1 MKKSTAL
8 VLIIMLLLCMG
19 GCGSEYTP
27 IIYELNEDANKLV
40 TNPSV
45 EYVITA
51 LSQVDSVIGI
61 EIDDTPQGDATI
73 FFSSNLVDQTQVSGS
88 GVARNG
94 TDGGG
99 SIDIY
104 TTSEAAQ
111 KRDEY
116 LSGFDGLK
124 ALNSGGHA
132 VAGTM
137 VIRTSSK
144 LGKEKQTE
152 LTQAIVDA
160 LTLGDITD
168 DMIAKAM
175 AAYDTALEEN
185 DTTTTAESTNQTPV
199 PLDFLDSFDE
209 YGYTVEQIEEMRTLL
224 VNVGITQID
233 DLEIQPVVYGMQVI
247 KGILYKDT
255 SLGGGGKE
263 VQVQFNIENGVIYLV
278 AIYCPSYQT
287 ANQPTYLSGLTD
299 RRADLY
305 YDVEG
310 GYLKKIDWENRAVI
324 DY

>member
-1 MKKSTAL
+1 MRKITAF
-8 VLIIMLLLCMG
+8 VLIISLLLCMS
-19 GCGSEYTP
+19 GCGSRYTP

-45 EYVITA
+45 EYVIAA

-61 EIDDTPQGDATI
+61 EIDDTPQGEATI
-73 FFSSNLVDQTQVSGS
+73 FFSSNLVDQTQFSGG

-94 TDGGG
+94 TEGGG
-99 SIDIY
+99 SVDIY
-104 TTSEAAQ
+104 STSEAAQ

-132 VAGTM
+132 VAGTI
-137 VIRTSSK
+137 VIRTSAK
-144 LGKEKQTE
+144 LDKEKQTE
-152 LTQAIVDA
+152 LTQAIVDS
-160 LTLGDITD
+160 LTSGHITD
-168 DMIAKAM
+168 EMIVKAM
-175 AAYDTALEEN
+175 SAYDATSKEK
-185 DTTTTAESTNQTPV
+185 DSTKTAETTSPKSV
-199 PLDFLDSFDE
+199 SLAFLDSFDE
-209 YGYTVEQIEEMRTLL
+209 YGYTTEQIEEMRTLL

-255 SLGGGGKE
+255 SFGGGGKE
-263 VQVQFNIENGVIYLV
+263 VQVQFNIENGAIYLV

-310 GYLKKIDWENRAVI
+310 GYLKKIDWGNRAVI